1 MPDYDDLLAMMNS
14 LESAWPGYE
23 QNGLPDRLSQQLDRC
38 RANVGDAANG
48 DEDGLQGAVNN
59 LKLLQTEAREMGAMV
74 FWLDDVATIIRA
86 VQDAMVTV
94 AGAAEDAHNG

>member
-23 QNGLPDRLSQQLDRC
+23 QNGLPSKLSQQLDRC
-38 RANVGDAANG
+38 RANVEDAANG

-59 LKLLQTEAREMGAMV
+59 LTLLQQEAREMGALV
-74 FWLDDVATIIRA
+74 FWLDDVSTIIRA

-94 AGAAEDAHNG
+94 QGGPLG

>member
-1 MPDYDDLLAMMNS
+1 MPDPDYDDLLAMMNS

-23 QNGLPDRLSQQLDRC
+23 HNGLPSRLAQQLDRC
-38 RANVGDAANG
+38 RANVEDAELHG

-59 LKLLQTEAREMGAMV
+59 LKLLQQEAREMGAME

-94 AGAAEDAHNG
+94 QGGQHG